1 MNHIL
6 QIQKKLIEHD
16 LDAILLTDE
25 KNQRYAAGFPFTDG
39 YVLVSRKAAW
49 LITDSRYIEAAENAA
64 ASVAK
69 ILLYD
74 NRNPKVRLLKSVL
87 AEAGISVLAAEDRK
101 LCHADYQALERLL
114 CLTLQPAGDLMSE
127 LRASKDEDELHI
139 MITAQRISEKAL
151 EDTLQIIRP
160 GMTEKEVAAELVYC
174 MLKYGSEGNS
184 FDPIVVT
191 GKNTSLPHGVPGD
204 AVLQPGDFVTMD
216 FGSLKDGYCSDMT
229 RTVAV
234 CSATDEMKNVYDTVL
249 RAQLAG
255 IAAARSGIL
264 GKEIDQASRKV
275 INDAGFGEY
284 FGHGFGHCLGLDIH
298 EPPFANPRG
307 DVLMPENSVSSAE
320 PGIYLPGRFGV
331 RIEDVMILR
340 PQGSEVITLA
350 PKTEL
355 ILVGN

>member
-1 MNHIL
+1 M
-6 QIQKKLIEHD
+6 
-16 LDAILLTDE
+16 
-25 KNQRYAAGFPFTDG
+25 G
-39 YVLVSRKAAW
+39 
-49 LITDSRYIEAAENAA
+49 
-64 ASVAK
+64 
-69 ILLYD
+69 
-74 NRNPKVRLLKSVL
+74 
-87 AEAGISVLAAEDRK
+87 
-101 LCHADYQALERLL
+101 
-114 CLTLQPAGDLMSE
+114 LTLQPAGDLMSE
-127 LRASKDEDELHI
+127 LRASKDEDELHS
-139 MITAQRISEKAL
+139 MIAAQRISEKAL

-275 INDAGFGEY
+275 INDAGFGED

-350 PKTEL
+350 PKKEL